1 MYARFQAESR
11 GGVREATEQKVVGK
25 WRVGG
30 FTDGAC
36 YVQSFRT
43 GELK

>member
-1 MYARFQAESR
+1 MCARLRVECR
-11 GGVREATEQKVVGK
+11 GVVREAIEQKVVGK

-36 YVQSFRT
+36 MWSFRT